1 MITYTFTI
9 KLLHLLFLGTIDQG
23 KVKIY
28 KRLKKYKMVRQLF
41 DHVTLNFVNFHNFEV
56 FKEIGCPG
64 LTKKSYKI
72 IFVQF

>member
-1 MITYTFTI
+1 MF
-9 KLLHLLFLGTIDQG
+9 G
-23 KVKIY
+23 
-28 KRLKKYKMVRQLF
+28 
-41 DHVTLNFVNFHNFEV
+41 HVTFNIANFHNFEV